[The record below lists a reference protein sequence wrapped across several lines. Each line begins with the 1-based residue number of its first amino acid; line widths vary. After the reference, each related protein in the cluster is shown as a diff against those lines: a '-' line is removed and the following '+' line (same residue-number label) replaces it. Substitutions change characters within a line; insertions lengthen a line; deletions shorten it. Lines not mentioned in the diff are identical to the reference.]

1 MRKLY
6 FLLACVTSIIC
17 SVTHAQTISI
27 TALNSP
33 YNQDFNFLA
42 STTPPATA
50 TVPTGWFFF
59 ENGVAGTAYTA
70 NNGSSGSGDTYSYGA
85 TGNTERALGCL
96 LSGSISPVFGASFTN
111 NTGATITTLTVS
123 YTGEQWRLGAA
134 GRVDRLD
141 FQYSLNATTLANGV
155 WNDVNNL
162 DFTAPVTTGTA
173 GALDGNVVAN
183 RSATSFIITGLS
195 IPDNATIFFRWND
208 LDASGADDGLAID
221 DFSISAG
228 NTPVNTVTVNT
239 NTTAAAEPTTNGS
252 IALTFSPA
260 TTTATTFDYAFTGAA
275 VFSTDYIAT
284 LSTGTPSPL
293 SSASGTITVPAGT
306 TTVTLILATIDDP
319 TVELTERITF
329 TISNPSGGYIVNG
342 AAAATTLTDDD
353 VTPVSFTGNYSQD
366 FNSLAASG
374 TSASRPAGWALRET
388 GPSGNNDGM
397 YTAANGSN
405 NAGNTYSFGT
415 TSVTDRSFGTL
426 QSNTLIP
433 LIGGLF
439 INNTGATI
447 TSLAITYKGEQ
458 WRLGGLNRTDRLD
471 FQLNLNTTSLI
482 AGTWTDIDGLDFIAP
497 HSTGAIS
504 QLDGNATGNYTVYT
518 YTISGLSI
526 PDGTPFGIRW
536 KDYDLTSTEGEDG
549 LGVDDFT
556 MTLGCTPPTN
566 QPTTLILSPSLQSI
580 SGNFTAATNGTTPA
594 DNYLVLMSTSASL
607 TNMPA
612 SGTVYAIDDE
622 VGNAK
627 VVSISGPTFN
637 ATGLTPST
645 TYYFYVFSTSGSTCY
660 NVILPLTGNTTTT
673 TPPACTP
680 PVTQATNLAANN
692 ITGTSMDLSWT
703 RGSGDNILVIARA
716 GASVDAVI
724 YNSIAYA
731 QGSTIGTGNSVIYN
745 GPATSFSYN
754 APLTQNTTYYLS
766 LYEYNSADNCYLTPA
781 LTGNFTTLCTN
792 PVNVSALAGSAG
804 NQQATASWTIPGAAC
819 FDEII
824 VVASNAPIV
833 NTGDTYTAPA
843 NTAYTGGEQIVYR
856 GTGTTVTVTGLTNGS
871 TYYVKAFSRKGT
883 NYSAGVQITI
893 IPYDPALGYVYMYG
907 NLHAH
912 SAYSD
917 GNKDDLSKKPIDDFT
932 FARDALCMDFLGISE
947 HNHAGAG
954 MSKPNYALGYADAN
968 TVNGSIGTS
977 GNPFVTLWGMEWG
990 TISGGGHVLVYGFDD
1005 QLLGWESGNYDVYVE
1020 KSNYGSL
1027 WNTINDR
1034 SGAFGTLAH
1043 PNSSDYSSLVSAYN
1057 ATADAAIVGQAI
1069 ESGPA
1074 FSTSTTYN
1082 DFPSSLSYLGYYRNM
1097 LSKGYH
1103 VAPQMDQDNHNM
1115 TFGTA
1120 NSNRMVVLSS
1130 TRTREG
1136 LSEAIRSMRYYASND
1151 CNLQLDFKNNT
1162 NPMGSQVVNAGV
1174 PSLMLGIT
1182 DPDAEVTTAIE
1193 LWGGEVG
1200 AGIPGAALKTGSG
1213 NSLTFSSGDA
1223 NNVQPNN
1230 TTWYYYAVVT
1240 QEDGNKAVTSPI
1252 WYSRNDAV
1260 LPVTLTSFK
1269 GAYDRPANKVYLTW
1283 STAQESN
1290 SKEFIVERSN
1300 DGRTYSEIGKLA
1312 AAGNSNHPANYNYT
1326 DEQPVYGVNYY
1337 RLKQVDLDG
1346 KATLSGIVKIITDK
1360 AGGFIA
1366 GPNPAH
1372 STVTVYR
1379 QNNTE
1384 PVRIELMNV
1393 NGRLIK
1399 QVSMAA
1405 TTAST
1410 PINVNGLSKGIYLL
1424 QLTTSKGKFTEKIMV
1439 E

>member
-6 FLLACVTSIIC
+6 FLLACVTTFIC
-17 SVTHAQTISI
+17 TVTHAQTISI

-33 YNQDFNFLA
+33 YNQNFNTLA
-42 STTPPATA
+42 STATSA

-59 ENGVAGTAYTA
+59 ENGVAGTVYTA
-70 NNGSSGSGDTYSYGA
+70 NNGASNAGDTYSYGA
-85 TGNTERALGCL
+85 TGNTERALGSL
-96 LSGSISPVFGASFTN
+96 FSGSVTPVFGASFTN
-111 NTGATITTLTVS
+111 NTGAIITTLTVS
-123 YTGEQWRLGAA
+123 YTGEQWRLGAT

-141 FQYSLNATTLANGV
+141 FQYSLDATTLANGV
-155 WNDVNNL
+155 WTDVNNL
-162 DFTAPVTTGTA
+162 DFTAPVTTGTT
-173 GALDGNVVAN
+173 GALDGNLAAN
-183 RSATSFIITGLS
+183 SKATSFIITGLS

-208 LDASGADDGLAID
+208 LDASGSDDGLAID
-221 DFSISAG
+221 DFSISAD
-228 NTPVNTVTVNT
+228 NTPISTVTVNT
-239 NTTAAAEPTTNGS
+239 NTTAAAEPATNGS
-252 IALTFSPA
+252 IAFTFSPA
-260 TTTATTFDYAFTGAA
+260 TTTTTTLDYAFSGTAA
-275 VFSTDYIAT
+275 FSTDYTVT

-293 SSASGTITVPAGT
+293 SSATGTITVPAGT
-306 TTVTLILATIDDP
+306 TTVTLTLAPTDDP
-319 TVELTERITF
+319 TVEVTEGITL

-342 AAAATTLTDDD
+342 AAASTTLSDDD
-353 VTPVSFTGNYSQD
+353 VTPVSFTGNYTQD
-366 FNSLAASG
+366 FNTLAATG
-374 TSASRPAGWALRET
+374 TSATLPTGWALRE
-388 GPSGNNDGM
+388 SGTAAANDGL
-397 YTAANGSN
+397 YAAGNGSSN
-405 NAGNTYSFGT
+405 TGNTYSFGT
-415 TSVTDRSFGTL
+415 TSATDRSFGTL

-433 LIGGLF
+433 LIGGFF

-497 HSTGAIS
+497 KSTGAIS
-504 QLDGNATGNYTVYT
+504 QLDGNATGNYVVYN

-526 PDGTPFGIRW
+526 PNGTVFGIRW
-536 KDYDLTSTEGEDG
+536 KDYDLISTPGEDG

-566 QPTTLILSPSLQSI
+566 QPTTLNLTPSLQSI
-580 SGNFTAATNGTTPA
+580 SGSFTAAAAGTTPA
-594 DNYLVLMSTSASL
+594 DNYLVLMSTSATL
-607 TNMPA
+607 TDMPA
-612 SGTVYAIDDE
+612 TGTVYAIDDE

-627 VVSISGPTFN
+627 VVSISGTSFN

-645 TYYFYVFSTSGSTCY
+645 PYYFYVFSTGGTTCY
-660 NVILPLTGNTTTT
+660 NVISPLNGNTTTT

-680 PVTQATNLAANN
+680 PVTQVTNLAANN

-703 RGSGDNILVIARA
+703 RGSGDNVLVIART
-716 GASVDAVI
+716 GAPVDAVI
-724 YNSIAYA
+724 YNSVAYPA
-731 QGSTIGTGNSVIYN
+731 GTIIGTGNTVIYN
-745 GPATSFSYN
+745 GPASSFTYN
-754 APLTQNTTYYLS
+754 SPLSQNTTYYLA

-781 LTGNFTTLCTN
+781 LTSNFTTLCTS
-792 PVNVSALAGSAG
+792 PVNVSALSGNAG
-804 NQQATASWTIPGAAC
+804 NQQAAVSWTLPASAC

-833 NTGDTYTAPA
+833 NTGDTYTGSAS
-843 NTAYTGGEQIVYR
+843 TAYTGGEQIVYR
-856 GTGTTVTVTGLTNGS
+856 GTGTTVTITGLTNGS
-871 TYYVKAFSRKGT
+871 TYYFKAFTRKGT

-893 IPYDPALGYVYMYG
+893 IPYDPSSGYVYMYG

-912 SAYSD
+912 SSYSD
-917 GNKDDLSKKPIDDFT
+917 GNKKDLSKKPIDDFT

-954 MSKPNYALGYADAN
+954 MSRPNYALGYADAN
-968 TVNGSIGTS
+968 TINGTTGTS

-1005 QLLGWESGNYDVYVE
+1005 QLLGWESGNYDIYVE
-1020 KSNYGSL
+1020 KSNYASL
-1027 WNTINDR
+1027 WNTVNNR
-1034 SGAFGTLAH
+1034 SGAFATLAH
-1043 PNSSDYSSLVSAYN
+1043 PNNSDYSSLASGYN
-1057 ATADAAIVGQAI
+1057 ATADAAVVGQAI

-1074 FSTSTTYN
+1074 FSESINYN

-1103 VAPQMDQDNHNM
+1103 MAPQMDQDNHYM

-1136 LSEAIRSMRYYASND
+1136 LMEAIRSMRYYASND
-1151 CNLQLDFKNNT
+1151 CNLQLDFKNN
-1162 NPMGSQVVNAGV
+1162 NKPMGSQVVNAGV
-1174 PSLMLGIT
+1174 PNLLLNIT
-1182 DPDAEVTTAIE
+1182 DPDAETTTAIE

-1200 AGIPGAALKTGSG
+1200 AAAPGAALKTGSG
-1213 NSLTFSSGDA
+1213 NSLSFTAGDA
-1223 NNVQPNN
+1223 NNLQPDN
-1230 TTWYYYAVVT
+1230 TTFYYYAVVT

-1252 WYSRNDAV
+1252 WYTRNDAI

-1269 GAYDRPANKVYLTW
+1269 GDYDRNGNKVYLTW
-1283 STAQESN
+1283 NTTQETN

-1300 DGRTYSEIGKLA
+1300 DGRTYTAIGKVA
-1312 AAGNSNHPANYNYT
+1312 AAGNSNHPANYNFT

-1337 RLKQVDLDG
+1337 RLKQVDIDG

-1360 AGGFIA
+1360 QGGFIA

-1384 PVRIELMNV
+1384 PVRIELMDV

-1399 QVSMAA
+1399 QVSMGAA
-1405 TTAST
+1405 TAST
-1410 PINVNGLSKGIYLL
+1410 PINVKGLGKGIYLL
-1424 QLTTSKGKFTEKIMV
+1424 QLITSKGKYTEKILV
-1439 E
+1439 Q

>member
-6 FLLACVTSIIC
+6 FLLVCVTSFIC
-17 SVTHAQTISI
+17 SVTYAQTIGI
-27 TALNSP
+27 TALNTP
-33 YNQDFNFLA
+33 YNQNFNSLVSSSNSA
-42 STTPPATA
+42 V
-50 TVPTGWFFF
+50 VPTGWFFF
-59 ENGVAGTAYTA
+59 ENGAAGAAYTA
-70 NNGSSGSGDTYSYGA
+70 NNGASGTGDTYSYGA
-85 TGNTERALGCL
+85 TGNTERALG
-96 LSGSISPVFGASFTN
+96 SVQSNSVTPVFGASFTN
-111 NTGATITTLTVS
+111 NTGSTITTLTVS

-141 FQYSLNATTLANGV
+141 FQYSLDATTLANGV
-155 WNDVNNL
+155 WTDVNNL
-162 DFTAPVTTGTA
+162 DFTAPITTGTA
-173 GALDGNVVAN
+173 GALDGNLAAN
-183 RSATSFIITGLS
+183 SKATSFIITGLS

-208 LDASGADDGLAID
+208 FDANGADDGLAID
-221 DFSISAG
+221 DFSISAD
-228 NTPVNTVTVNT
+228 NTPISTVTVNT
-239 NTTAAAEPTTNGS
+239 NTTAAAEPVTNGN

-260 TTTATTFDYAFTGAA
+260 TTTTTTFDYAFTGTAA
-275 VFSTDYIAT
+275 FSTDYTVT
-284 LSTGTPSPL
+284 LSTGIPSPL
-293 SSASGTITVPAGT
+293 SSATGTITVPAGT
-306 TTVTLILATIDDP
+306 TTVTLTLIPTDDN
-319 TVELTERITF
+319 TVEVTEGITL
-329 TISNPSGGYIVNG
+329 TISNPSVGYIVNG
-342 AAAATTLTDDD
+342 AAASTSLSDDD

-366 FNSLAASG
+366 FNTLAATG
-374 TSASRPAGWALRET
+374 TSATLPTGWALRET
-388 GPSGNNDGM
+388 GTSGSNDGM
-397 YTAANGSN
+397 YAAANGSN

-433 LIGGLF
+433 LIGGFF
-439 INNTGATI
+439 INNTGSTI

-504 QLDGNATGNYTVYT
+504 QLDGNATGNYVVYT

-526 PDGTPFGIRW
+526 PDGTAFGIRW
-536 KDYDLTSTEGEDG
+536 KDYDLISTMGEDG
-549 LGVDDFT
+549 LGVDDFI

-566 QPTTLILSPSLQSI
+566 QPTTLNFTPSLQSI
-580 SGNFTAATNGTTPA
+580 SGSFTAAAAGTTQA

-607 TNMPA
+607 TDMPA
-612 SGTVYAIDDE
+612 NGTVYAIDDE

-627 VVSISGPTFN
+627 VVSISGTSFN

-645 TYYFYVFSTSGSTCY
+645 TYYFYVFSTGGATCY
-660 NVILPLTGNTTTT
+660 NIISPLTGNTTTT

-680 PVTQATNLAANN
+680 PVTQVTNLAATNV
-692 ITGTSMDLSWT
+692 TGISMDLSWT
-703 RGSGDNILVIARA
+703 RGSGDNILMIART
-716 GASVDAVI
+716 GAPVDAVI
-724 YNSIAYA
+724 YNSVAYPA
-731 QGSTIGTGNSVIYN
+731 GTTIGTGNSVIYS
-745 GPATSFSYN
+745 GPAASFSYGS
-754 APLTQNTTYYLS
+754 LSQNTTYYLA
-766 LYEYNSADNCYLTPA
+766 LYEYNSVDNCYLTPA

-792 PVNVSALAGSAG
+792 PVNVSALTGTAG
-804 NQQATASWTIPGAAC
+804 NQQATVSWTLPSSAC

-843 NTAYTGGEQIVYR
+843 NTAYAGGEQVVYR
-856 GTGTTVTVTGLTNGS
+856 GTGTTVTVTALTNS
-871 TYYVKAFSRKGT
+871 SIYYFKAFTRKGAS
-883 NYSAGVQITI
+883 YSAGVQITI
-893 IPYDPALGYVYMYG
+893 TPYDPASGYVYLFG

-912 SAYSD
+912 SSYSD
-917 GNKDDLSKKPIDDFT
+917 GNKDNLSKKPIDDFT

-1027 WNTINDR
+1027 WNTVNNH
-1034 SGAFGTLAH
+1034 SGAFATLAH
-1043 PNSSDYSSLVSAYN
+1043 PKSSDYTNLASAYN
-1057 ATADAAIVGQAI
+1057 ATADAAIIGQAI

-1103 VAPQMDQDNHNM
+1103 IAPQMDQDNHNM

-1130 TRTREG
+1130 TYTREG
-1136 LSEAIRSMRYYASND
+1136 LMEAIRSMRYYASND
-1151 CNLQLDFKNNT
+1151 CNLKLDFKNN
-1162 NPMGSQVVNAGV
+1162 NKPMGSQVVNAGV
-1174 PSLMLGIT
+1174 PSLMLSIN
-1182 DPDAEVTTAIE
+1182 DLDAETTSAIE

-1200 AGIPGAALKTGSG
+1200 AATPGVALKTGSG
-1213 NSLTFSSGDA
+1213 NSLTFTTGDA
-1223 NNVQPNN
+1223 NNVQPDN
-1230 TTWYYYAVVT
+1230 TTFYYYAVVT
-1240 QEDGNKAVTSPI
+1240 QEDGNKAVTAPI
-1252 WYSRNDAV
+1252 WYTRNDAV

-1269 GAYDRPANKVYLTW
+1269 GTYDRPANKVYLTW

-1290 SKEFIVERSN
+1290 SREFIVERSN
-1300 DGRTYSEIGKLA
+1300 DGRTYTAIGKVA
-1312 AAGNSNHPANYNYT
+1312 AAGNSNHPTNYNYT

-1337 RLKQVDLDG
+1337 RLKQVDLDE

-1360 AGGFIA
+1360 QGGFIA

-1372 STVTVYR
+1372 STITVYR

-1384 PVRIELMNV
+1384 PVRIELMDV

-1405 TTAST
+1405 ATAST
-1410 PINVNGLSKGIYLL
+1410 PINVRGLGKGIYLL
-1424 QLTTSKGKFTEKIMV
+1424 QLTTSKGKYTEKIMV
-1439 E
+1439 K